1 MAEILA
7 IAHPDGGTVG
17 VLAEAASEQSLAIE
31 HWIPAVGGE
40 PQRPLDQYS
49 GLVVLGGDENI
60 DQVDRYPYLEREY
73 EIVNDWI
80 EAGRPLFGVCLGAQM
95 IAHVSGGSVFKASE
109 REFGWEQIDVLPAGR
124 DDPVTGFGA
133 DTLIGLAWHDY
144 ALEPPPGSTT
154 LASNSVCVQA
164 FRYGEA
170 WGFQHHPE
178 IEGSVL
184 DHWLAPLLAD
194 ASDPARREQA
204 ELVEAGRAAHM
215 QAWNDYGRELFRRF
229 AKRCR

>member
-1 MAEILA
+1 MAEVLA

-17 VLAEAASEQSLAIE
+17 VLAEAAPEQSLAIE
-31 HWIPAVGGE
+31 HWIPAEGGE

-109 REFGWEQIDVLPAGR
+109 REFGWEDEDGR
-124 DDPVTGFGA
+124 GGGDEDD
-133 DTLIGLAWHDY
+133 DED
-144 ALEPPPGSTT
+144 E
-154 LASNSVCVQA
+154 
-164 FRYGEA
+164 
-170 WGFQHHPE
+170 
-178 IEGSVL
+178 
-184 DHWLAPLLAD
+184 
-194 ASDPARREQA
+194 
-204 ELVEAGRAAHM
+204 
-215 QAWNDYGRELFRRF
+215 
-229 AKRCR
+229 

>member
-31 HWIPAVGGE
+31 HWIPAEGGE

-80 EAGRPLFGVCLGAQM
+80 EADRPLFGVCLGAQM
-95 IAHVSGGSVFKASE
+95 IAHVSGGSVFKASK

-144 ALEPPPGSTT
+144 AFEPPPGSTT
-154 LASNSVCVQA
+154 LASNSVCIQA

-194 ASDPARREQA
+194 ASDPARRDQA

-215 QAWNDYGRELFRRF
+215 QEWNEYGRELFRRF

>member
-1 MAEILA
+1 
-7 IAHPDGGTVG
+7 
-17 VLAEAASEQSLAIE
+17 
-31 HWIPAVGGE
+31 
-40 PQRPLDQYS
+40 
-49 GLVVLGGDENI
+49 
-60 DQVDRYPYLEREY
+60 
-73 EIVNDWI
+73 
-80 EAGRPLFGVCLGAQM
+80 M

-144 ALEPPPGSTT
+144 AFEPPPGSTT
-154 LASNSVCVQA
+154 LASNSVCIQA

-194 ASDPARREQA
+194 ASDPARRDQA

-215 QAWNDYGRELFRRF
+215 QAWNEYGRELFRRF

>member
-31 HWIPAVGGE
+31 HWIPAEGGE

-60 DQVDRYPYLEREY
+60 DEVDRYPYLEREY

-109 REFGWEQIDVLPAGR
+109 REFGWEQIDVLPQLPITDQSQRPGPCGASRAKRQQCHAAHGGPHEISACVAAGNSVFNHTR
-124 DDPVTGFGA
+124 
-133 DTLIGLAWHDY
+133 TLI
-144 ALEPPPGSTT
+144 PP
-154 LASNSVCVQA
+154 
-164 FRYGEA
+164 
-170 WGFQHHPE
+170 
-178 IEGSVL
+178 
-184 DHWLAPLLAD
+184 
-194 ASDPARREQA
+194 RRQS
-204 ELVEAGRAAHM
+204 L
-215 QAWNDYGRELFRRF
+215 
-229 AKRCR
+229 

>member
-60 DQVDRYPYLEREY
+60 NQVDRYPYLEREY

>member
-31 HWIPAVGGE
+31 HWIPAEGGE

-73 EIVNDWI
+73 EIVNDLI

-144 ALEPPPGSTT
+144 AFEPPPGSTT
-154 LASNSVCVQA
+154 LASNSVCIQA

>member
-17 VLAEAASEQSLAIE
+17 VIAEAASEQSLAIE

-60 DQVDRYPYLEREY
+60 NQVDRYPYLEREY

-80 EAGRPLFGVCLGAQM
+80 EADRPLFGVCLGAQM